1 MRVSALPNSLKSAQ
15 KSKVFSI
22 AFLGTSIYESTKS
35 LHISPTANVDGEG
48 EREGQRCENGR
59 GSSGRRRE
67 GDGYHCAA
75 EIPDV
80 LSNNQPSDCTVGA
93 LPPCSVPSLPSLACR
108 FPPQIDLA
116 IGRLAFPQWRGR
128 VERKELEGRVR
139 EGKLRRHRRRHHN
152 RGGDKCVVGT
162 LRNTLVRGETNQDFN
177 SQVIHQ
183 PEILFPLPSELQFH
197 SY

>member
-1 MRVSALPNSLKSAQ
+1 MAEGRVA
-15 KSKVFSI
+15 
-22 AFLGTSIYESTKS
+22 
-35 LHISPTANVDGEG
+35 GEG
-48 EREGQRCENGR
+48 RER
-59 GSSGRRRE
+59 
-67 GDGYHCAA
+67 DGYHCAA

-93 LPPCSVPSLPSLACR
+93 LCPLAGWPVASHHR
-108 FPPQIDLA
+108 LTWQLA
-116 IGRLAFPQWRGR
+116 AWLFHNGEGE
-128 VERKELEGRVR
+128 ERKELVGRER

-162 LRNTLVRGETNQDFN
+162 LGNTLVRGETNQDFN